1 MTTTDAVVEH
11 ALLAATRAPSVHNT
25 QPWRFVV
32 APPLIELHLDR
43 ERVLPVADP
52 AAREARISCGAA
64 LFNLHAALR
73 AAGVAVVVD
82 LVPDPVRPDLLA
94 VVRLG
99 GYRAPTPEEKNLAAA
114 IGRRGTNRWPFLDRP
129 VPPQHRAA
137 LVRAAEADRAH
148 LLLLDT
154 PRALDTLA
162 TLLRRADH
170 IQEEDPAF
178 QRELR
183 RWTDEAAGRDDGVP
197 RSAGGPR
204 PIGGSLLTPRRFHA
218 GAATERPFEQ
228 DPLVAVLTSHGDD
241 VRDHVRAGQAMERV
255 LVTATAVGLATS
267 FLSQPL
273 EVPSTRA
280 ALRTLLEVRG
290 FPQVVLRVG
299 YGYPAARTPRRP
311 LEAVAITVDRDEV
324 PS

>member
-1 MTTTDAVVEH
+1 MTTTDAALEL

-32 APPLIELHLDR
+32 TLPHIELHLDR

-64 LFNLHAALR
+64 LFNLRAALQ
-73 AAGVAVVVD
+73 ACGVTAVVD
-82 LVPDPVRPDLLA
+82 LVPDPARPDLLA

-99 GYRAPTPEEKNLAAA
+99 GSRQPTPEEKNLAAA
-114 IGRRGTNRWPFLDRP
+114 IDRRATNRWPFLDRP
-129 VPPQHRAA
+129 VPPRHRTVLA
-137 LVRAAEADRAH
+137 RAAETERAH
-148 LLLLDT
+148 LVLLDT

-170 IQEEDPAF
+170 LQEEDPAF

-183 RWTDEAAGRDDGVP
+183 RWTDEAEGRDDGVP

-204 PIGGSLLTPRRFHA
+204 PIGGSLLTPRRFHTGGTVA
-218 GAATERPFEQ
+218 RPFEP
-228 DPLVAVLTSHGDD
+228 DPLVAVLTTHGDD
-241 VRDHVRAGQAMERV
+241 VRDHLRAGQAMQRV
-255 LVTATAVGLATS
+255 LVTATAIGLSTS
-267 FLSQPL
+267 FLSQPV
-273 EVPSTRA
+273 EVPATRA
-280 ALRTLLEVRG
+280 ALRTLLEMRG
-290 FPQVVLRVG
+290 HPQTVLRVG

-311 LEAVAITVDRDEV
+311 VAAVTTTADRDEV